1 MSKVISGASSLLGS
15 SGTGGLLGIAHD
27 PGDFLGA
34 QATRNAAETSAD
46 LGYKTLGM
54 QQNWLDYIKQQFEP
68 YSQVG
73 QQALSQQMSQAAN
86 IQGLANADYPML
98 SAAPN
103 YSDLANS
110 QQFKDINNQAQ
121 YSLLNASEATG
132 GLGSTALGNALGSST
147 ANVLSNLYNQKYSEN
162 VDQYNADV
170 AANNSLFSRNLDYF
184 NALGALS
191 GRGIQGSQ
199 GLGSFGGD
207 TLSGMA
213 STMSGIGSGALNAA
227 ANQTQ
232 MGAGLLS
239 AAGGALAAFS
249 DIRLKK
255 NIKATG
261 EHTRRGNEIYTWE
274 WNDKAKE
281 LGLVGNDRGVIADH
295 ALNVTPEAVSTDKS
309 GYKVVDYARV

>member
-1 MSKVISGASSLLGS
+1 MSKVFDGANDLLGS
-15 SGTGGLLGIAHD
+15 SGAGGILGIAHD

-54 QQNWLDYIKQQFEP
+54 QQDWLNYIKNQFEP
-68 YSQVG
+68 YSEAGQKALG
-73 QQALSQQMSQAAN
+73 QQMGQLSTLKSLSN
-86 IQGLANADYPML
+86 SEYPTFD
-98 SAAPN
+98 AAPS
-103 YSDLANS
+103 YADLANS
-110 QQFKDINNQAQ
+110 QEFKDLNNQAQ

-132 GLGSTALGNALGSST
+132 GLGSTATGNALGAST
-147 ANVLSNLYNQKYSEN
+147 ANVLSNLYGQKYAEN

-170 AANNSLFSRNLDYF
+170 AARNDLYSRNLDYF
-184 NALGALS
+184 NALGAIS
-191 GRGIQGSQ
+191 GRGLQGSQ

-213 STMSGIGSGALNAA
+213 STMSGIGTGALNAA

-239 AAGGALAAFS
+239 AAGGILSAFS
-249 DIRLKK
+249 DIRLKR
-255 NIKATG
+255 NVKATG
-261 EHTRRGNEIYTWE
+261 EYTERGNEIYTWD
-274 WNDKAKE
+274 WNEKAEK
-281 LGLVGNDRGVIADH
+281 LGLVGSGRGVIADH
-295 ALNVTPEAVSTDKS
+295 AEQVTPAAVSTDKS